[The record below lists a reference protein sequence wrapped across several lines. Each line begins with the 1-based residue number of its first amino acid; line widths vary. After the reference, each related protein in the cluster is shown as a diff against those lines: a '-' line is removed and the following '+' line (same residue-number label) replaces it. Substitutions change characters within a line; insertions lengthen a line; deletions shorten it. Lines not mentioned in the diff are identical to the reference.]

1 MANMPGKANEQEF
14 VCETTQGSD
23 TACGLQVEPPISEN
37 NGIVD
42 RLNRIVTDFAA
53 LEELLSVPEPV
64 GQLRAFRDSLNGDG
78 RLDKLKALALA
89 QRDELQNDISPVDQL
104 YAFRAFLDGDERL
117 AKLKCLA
124 AEQRR
129 DLDIFDVLKIHH
141 REYVHSNFLAW
152 LLDPRQ
158 SHGVESHFLRNF
170 LSRTVE
176 AAQQQAICTM
186 SPDRIHS
193 VDWSETEV
201 RREWS
206 NIDILILNRR
216 AGFVC
221 AIENKVWADEGFG
234 EDDKSQLAR
243 YRETME
249 SEFPDFDR
257 HLVFLSPRGT
267 ETKSETEKK
276 FWVPEDYVTIQQLIM
291 ETLRENSDRASPEVQ
306 WFLAQYEATL
316 RRNIVT
322 ESIEVGELARQTYL
336 EHREVIELLSR
347 HKPDYA
353 AEIRQILKEAI
364 SQQDGWLLD
373 TESGSY
379 VRFRSS
385 RWDRFESM
393 RTGRGWASSPALLL
407 FEFYC
412 PTNPTGTGGAAL
424 TLSPGTDEAVRRQ
437 LYETARQTPRLFK
450 PRHSSLQGGHTML
463 DEYRWNLLEES
474 DLGARWADG
483 TAQEK
488 LKEWVKRYAEDEF
501 PAIDDAIVQCL
512 ESFENGEFVQVP

>member
-1 MANMPGKANEQEF
+1 MPDKANEQEF
-14 VCETTQGSD
+14 VRKTTGD
-23 TACGLQVEPPISEN
+23 RDDACDPQVEPVVSEN
-37 NGIVD
+37 TGIVD
-42 RLNRIVTDFAA
+42 QVHRMVTDIAV
-53 LEELLSVPEPV
+53 LEELLSVLDPV
-64 GQLRAFRDSLNGDG
+64 GKLRAFSDSLDGDE
-78 RLDKLKALALA
+78 RLVKLKSQALA
-89 QRDELQNDISPVDQL
+89 QRDELLNVISPVDRL
-104 YAFRAFLDGDERL
+104 HAFRVFLDADERL

-124 AEQRR
+124 AEQSR
-129 DLDIFDVLKIHH
+129 DLDIFDVLQIHR

-158 SHGVESHFLRNF
+158 SHGIESHFLRNL
-170 LSRTVE
+170 LSRTIE
-176 AAQQQAICTM
+176 AAKRQAICTM
-186 SPDRIHS
+186 SPDVIHS
-193 VDWSETEV
+193 ADWSETEV
-201 RREWS
+201 RREWRY
-206 NIDILILNRR
+206 IDILILNRK

-234 EDDKSQLAR
+234 EDSKSQLAW
-243 YRETME
+243 YRETLE

-257 HLVFLSPRGT
+257 HLVFLSPRGMDS
-267 ETKSETEKK
+267 KSETERK
-276 FWVPEDYVTIQQLIM
+276 FWVPEDYVAIQHLIVETI
-291 ETLRENSDRASPEVQ
+291 RENSDRASPEVQ

-322 ESIEVGELARQTYL
+322 ESSEVGELARQIYL
-336 EHREVIELLSR
+336 EHREVIELISR
-347 HKPDYA
+347 HKPDYS

-364 SQQDGWLLD
+364 CLQDGWLLD

-393 RTGRGWASSPALLL
+393 RTGTGWSASALLL

-437 LYETARQTPRLFK
+437 LYETARQNPRLFK
-450 PRHSSLQGGHTML
+450 PRHSSLQDGYTML

-488 LKEWVKRYAEDEF
+488 LMEWVKRYAEDEF
-501 PAIDDAIVQCL
+501 PGIDDAIVQCL
-512 ESFENGEFVQVP
+512 ESFENGESAQVP